1 MLESKFTNCKKCG
14 DIDDLLKRIN
24 CKLTELSYNMYNN
37 VVFMLNKCAPT
48 YELTQLLKYREILTK
63 KKTNLTVYTKTYK
76 VGDLLGGGAVVKVLP
91 DNEYLVV
98 SLLEYNN
105 YVGWSLSGDY
115 DFISGAV
122 GKEIGD
128 GQANTDAIIAM
139 YGEDNY
145 AASQVRSFYG
155 SDWNLPSKDE
165 LYELYITKSTLE
177 AVPGFEP
184 FDKYFYWS
192 STQPNEILNPEFYA
206 WGVSY
211 PDGNQ
216 NTPNKILGSGI
227 RGVKIYKEEV
237 EELSDSYVEDFT
249 VEDIAGKVIRLTA
262 GCSPRCPEVN
272 PVCISTTSST
282 TTINCSIES
291 GEIECVTPPTTTTTT
306 TIVYPYWRL
315 LRISQEDCSVEECPP
330 FLPCN
335 GYTATSENLSGSN
348 YNIGDYVR
356 ISTGSPLYDNVCWEV
371 AAPSPFANDGF
382 IVESFSNNG
391 NPGSCDACFEAIPT
405 TTTTTTII

>member
-37 VVFMLNKCAPT
+37 VVFMLNKCVPA

-165 LYELYITKSTLE
+165 LYELYINKSTLE

-184 FDKYFYWS
+184 FDKDFYWS
-192 STQPNEILNPEFYA
+192 STQPNKISNPEFYA
-206 WGVSY
+206 WGVSW

-216 NTPNKILGSGI
+216 NTPNKVIGSGI

-262 GCSPRCPEVN
+262 GCSPRCPKVN
-272 PVCISTTSST
+272 PVCVST
-282 TTINCSIES
+282 TTSTTTLSCEIIS
-291 GEIECVTPPTTTTTT
+291 GEITCVEPTTTTTT
-306 TIVYPYWRL
+306 
-315 LRISQEDCSVEECPP
+315 
-330 FLPCN
+330 
-335 GYTATSENLSGSN
+335 
-348 YNIGDYVR
+348 
-356 ISTGSPLYDNVCWEV
+356 STTV
-371 AAPSPFANDGF
+371 
-382 IVESFSNNG
+382 
-391 NPGSCDACFEAIPT
+391 
-405 TTTTTTII
+405 

>member
-37 VVFMLNKCAPT
+37 VVFMLNKCVPA

-165 LYELYITKSTLE
+165 LYELYINISTLE

-192 STQPNEILNPEFYA
+192 STQPNEIINPEFYA
-206 WGVSY
+206 WGLSY

-216 NTPNKILGSGI
+216 NTPNKVLGSGI

-282 TTINCSIES
+282 TTVNCSITS
-291 GEIECVTPPTTTTTT
+291 GQIECVGPTTTTTT
-306 TIVYPYWRL
+306 TTIF
-315 LRISQEDCSVEECPP
+315 IQ
-330 FLPCN
+330 F
-335 GYTATSENLSGSN
+335 YTATQILESTCDIPPPPQKTSQLRFESDQVTGNYSMGDFVRLQSIVAGVIGCYKITGFNVAPATGTLISVTPQSEGC
-348 YNIGDYVR
+348 
-356 ISTGSPLYDNVCWEV
+356 TE
-371 AAPSPFANDGF
+371 
-382 IVESFSNNG
+382 
-391 NPGSCDACFEAIPT
+391 CFTPPPQPPQQQ
-405 TTTTTTII
+405 